1 MYADGCL
8 DVFQLPRQSEK
19 LHIDSMCYNTMATEN
34 KEQELSVGDYELAF
48 LANLVASYLFENSKN
63 F

>member
-1 MYADGCL
+1 
-8 DVFQLPRQSEK
+8 
-19 LHIDSMCYNTMATEN
+19 MATEN